1 MGREQTEIETL
12 SEKETD
18 ALGHEALLRGL
29 VVEEESDALCDAV
42 MSPQYTAMKLRKSGN
57 QTPPGVWTE

>member
-29 VVEEESDALCDAV
+29 VIEEESDALRDAA
-42 MSPQYTAMKLRKSGN
+42 MSPQYIAMKLRKSGN